1 MAEQSQEP
9 LDIVEDAV
17 PVVVADPPREITD
30 AEKKL
35 RREVAR
41 YREQARIAIS
51 ERDAA
56 VSSAERERDDAIAAM
71 REKARGQVLQA
82 ELRAHATQAGILDLD
97 ALKLADLGAVSFDE
111 NGDIVGIDHAISSL
125 RDRKPYLFGADSG
138 ASAPGT
144 TTQTHRTP
152 EAAKPVVIDARE
164 LSREAWRTERD
175 RLLAGKR

>member
-9 LDIVEDAV
+9 IDLAEEAS

-41 YREQARIAIS
+41 YREQARIAMS

-56 VSSAERERDDAIAAM
+56 VSTAARERDDAIAAV
-71 REKARGQVLQA
+71 REEARGHVLQA
-82 ELRAHATQAGILDLD
+82 ELRAHATRAGILDLD
-97 ALKLADLGAVSFDE
+97 ALKLADLGAISFDE
-111 NGDIVGIDHAISSL
+111 NGDIVGIDEAIASL
-125 RDRKPYLFGADSG
+125 RDRKPYLFGADV
-138 ASAPGT
+138 AALAPGT
-144 TTQTHRTP
+144 TTQTHRP
-152 EAAKPVVIDARE
+152 PQAAKPAAIDARG